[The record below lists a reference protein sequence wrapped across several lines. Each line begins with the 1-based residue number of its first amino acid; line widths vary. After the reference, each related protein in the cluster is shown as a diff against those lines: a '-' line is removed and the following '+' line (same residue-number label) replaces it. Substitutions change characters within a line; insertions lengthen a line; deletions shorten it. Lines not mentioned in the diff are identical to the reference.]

1 MTSTPVKQIKGT
13 ILVLHGF
20 AQNGKNFAIKAS
32 GIRKAFKKAGYHTV
46 FIDGPLKLEPS
57 DMPFEVKTDG
67 TPFADLNLR
76 GWTYTQ
82 PDRFNIQPSLNVVK
96 EAYKEHGPFIGLM
109 GFSQG
114 AGVLGAILSR
124 YAEVVGD
131 EKAADYLKFALIY
144 SGFVYTDKSM
154 NKFYEKKIEL
164 PTLHLMGELDTVV
177 SNDRS
182 QKLVDRCLHSTIMR
196 HPGGHYVPSTKP
208 LLRSEIAWVQNV
220 VDGTK
225 NEDGKDKQEDP
236 KKKAAE
242 EKKELDELAKQMAK
256 LGQA

>member
-1 MTSTPVKQIKGT
+1 MTPKQVKQIKGT
-13 ILVLHGF
+13 VLVLHGF
-20 AQNGKNFAIKAS
+20 AQNGKSFAIKAS

-46 FIDGPLKLEPS
+46 FIDGPLKLEPA
-57 DMPFEVKTDG
+57 DMPFE
-67 TPFADLNLR
+67 
-76 GWTYTQ
+76 
-82 PDRFNIQPSLNVVK
+82 PDRFNIQPSLDVVR

-154 NKFYEKKIEL
+154 EKFYDKKIEL

-182 QKLVDRCLHSTIMR
+182 QKLVDRCLNSTIMR

-220 VDGTK
+220 VDGK
-225 NEDGKDKQEDP
+225 NNEDGEEKPEDA

-242 EKKELDELAKQMAK
+242 DKKELDDLAKQMAK